1 MNRFYYEA
9 PQLEILQIL
18 LEKGFAMISILKGA
32 KEIPNSLSLTLQI
45 CMIMKKIYAKAVM
58 AAFIGMIAAAGVS
71 CSSDEEAP
79 VPATDA
85 GGLTEISL
93 EVPPPAGSR
102 TTLNAT
108 DLIKWNAADRTKVG
122 LWYSYSNMTSEGT
135 YSSHVAMASSS
146 IELSE
151 SNKSAKF
158 GFSSSNAIDAIY
170 YAFYPYTS
178 SFSRYSL
185 PLTVANEQTQAAAGE
200 TTFGSASVPMISD
213 KLELNSQVT
222 VDAQEARILTNMHVL
237 SSIIA
242 FYVYDSAGSAEEV
255 KSIDITSTNGKY
267 LAGDTKIDATA
278 LTDQI
283 PALTGTTSTVSV
295 SLTNFFSLQGV
306 TAKEQSAPIYLSV
319 VPNEGVE
326 GKIRVTTDLAVYIF
340 PFSAPKTFPRAEMK
354 DMLLNLSSSKA
365 ERIAFADMV
374 TPLINLTMLERTAS
388 GSYNNTVL
396 TIKKGNDAV
405 AGFYALTTPKL
416 SANLTRAEVLAGDI
430 YHFGDADNDL
440 FKLQADGSVKYYKRV
455 NLYSPSQFSF
465 GVIPFDE
472 YGNYGELKGDSGYGN
487 STRTTTLNL

>member
-1 MNRFYYEA
+1 
-9 PQLEILQIL
+9 
-18 LEKGFAMISILKGA
+18 
-32 KEIPNSLSLTLQI
+32 
-45 CMIMKKIYAKAVM
+45 MIMKKIYAKAVM

-237 SSIIA
+237 SSIIE
-242 FYVYDSAGSAEEV
+242 FYVYDSNGTAEKVINVELSSSND
-255 KSIDITSTNGKY
+255 KK
-267 LAGDTKIDATA
+267 LAGETKIDATKLMGIPTLEGTISSA
-278 LTDQI
+278 KVILTT
-283 PALTGTTSTVSV
+283 P
-295 SLTNFFSLQGV
+295 FSLNGV
-306 TAKEQSAPIYLSV
+306 TAKDQSQPIYLSV
-319 VPNEGVE
+319 VPNDGVE
-326 GKIRVTTDLAVYIF
+326 GKIKVETDKAIYF
-340 PFSAPKTFPRAEMK
+340 FNFSSPKSFIRADVK
-354 DMLLNLSSSKA
+354 AISLNLSNSAVDRMDKSTYVKPEVRYTKLVRKSNQA
-365 ERIAFADMV
+365 TTV
-374 TPLINLTMLERTAS
+374 TVKQLNDAAVGFYIFGKIPYSNQTCVTYDEVLNGSVYRFGAYDNDANVFSLQPDGTVVYKVPA
-388 GSYNNTVL
+388 GSYTSV
-396 TIKKGNDAV
+396 TWGVV
-405 AGFYALTTPKL
+405 AFDKYGM
-416 SANLTRAEVLAGDI
+416 
-430 YHFGDADNDL
+430 FGT
-440 FKLQADGSVKYYKRV
+440 FKY
-455 NLYSPSQFSF
+455 
-465 GVIPFDE
+465 E
-472 YGNYGELKGDSGYGN
+472 SGYGIGSN
-487 STRTTTLNL
+487 KADATSGFDYDY

>member
-1 MNRFYYEA
+1 
-9 PQLEILQIL
+9 
-18 LEKGFAMISILKGA
+18 
-32 KEIPNSLSLTLQI
+32 
-45 CMIMKKIYAKAVM
+45 MKKIYSKAIM
-58 AAFIGMIAAAGVS
+58 AAFVAVIAAVGAS
-71 CSSDEEAP
+71 CSSDEEAS
-79 VPATDA
+79 VPESD
-85 GGLTEISL
+85 GKGLTEISL
-93 EVPPPAGSR
+93 VVPPPVADEGSR
-102 TTLNAT
+102 TTLNPT
-108 DLIKWNAADRTKVG
+108 DKIKWNETDKSQLG
-122 LWYSYSNMTSEGT
+122 LWYSYSDADYLFHG
-135 YSSHVAMASSS
+135 ALASTS
-146 IELSE
+146 IELSQ
-151 SNKSAKF
+151 SSKSAKF
-158 GFSSSNAIDAIY
+158 GFSSAKSINAIY
-170 YAFYPYTS
+170 YAFYPYDA

-185 PLTVANEQTQAAAGE
+185 PFSVANEQIQVSAGE
-200 TTFGSASVPMISD
+200 TTYGSASVPMISD
-213 KLELNSQVT
+213 KLELGTEVT
-222 VDAQEARILTNMHVL
+222 VDGTDASIVSKMHIL

-340 PFSAPKTFPRAEMK
+340 PFSAPKTFSRAEMK

-416 SANLTRAEVLAGDI
+416 NANLTRAEVLAGDV
-430 YHFGDADNDL
+430 YHFGDTDNDL

-455 NLYSPSQFSF
+455 YLYSPSQFSF